1 MKILVVYYS
10 RTGLTKKIATLIS
23 TKLKADLDEIIDKK
37 DRSGPKGYMV
47 AGKDAMQESL
57 TPIDYTYDPKEYDL
71 IIIGGP
77 VWAWNVSPA
86 VRTYLDKNADALKI
100 KKIAFFA
107 TQSSDGA
114 DKKFKSMETVVGLKP
129 LATLTI
135 NGKDFRTEVYEQ
147 KVEQFV
153 TDIKFI
159 NSH

>member
-23 TKLKADLDEIIDKK
+23 TKLRADLDEIIDKK

-47 AGKDAMQESL
+47 AGKDAMQEEL
-57 TPIDYTYDPKEYDL
+57 TSITYTHDPKEYDF

-86 VRTYLDKNADALKI
+86 IRTYLDKNADALKI

-114 DKKFKSMETVVGLKP
+114 EKKFKSMETVLGKES

-135 NGKDFRTEVYEQ
+135 NGKDFRSEIHEQ
-147 KVEQFV
+147 KVDGFV
-153 TDIKFI
+153 SDIKFMK
-159 NSH
+159 